1 LPKMYQDAAIKH
13 GESYFDYHKEVLK
26 FKTGQ
31 DYEFIR
37 KLGKGKYSEVFESV
51 DLTTNRT
58 VVCKLI
64 KPIKEE
70 KI

>member
-1 LPKMYQDAAIKH
+1 MYADAAIKH
-13 GESYFDYHKEVLK
+13 GESYYDYWNEALH
-26 FKTGQ
+26 FKTGH

-51 DLTTNRT
+51 DLVTNWT
-58 VVCKLI
+58 VVVKLI